1 MKTIIV
7 ALTLLSTPL
16 YAAPYIV
23 YTPSSST
30 QHYTPVLIDNKKLKT
45 TLAEAKAQFPGEEYI
60 VLADTNAALTHA
72 PAVFNGLWTYN
83 NVSSSFYGI
92 SKAPKV
98 DGLKATG
105 VSNFVVTQT
114 TLSPTYPVNVSFTKP
129 TKEFGVFLATTNMA
143 GGVFTD
149 SVTVKVGGVEVDTVS
164 LPAFQSTFVGVR
176 ASDGEVLGPVT
187 FTPSIFGYPG
197 YVAPF
202 VTDSFY
208 IE

>member
-1 MKTIIV
+1 MKKFVI

-16 YAAPYIV
+16 YAAPYLV
-23 YTPSSST
+23 STPSASA
-30 QHYTPVLIDNKKLKT
+30 QRYTPVVVDSRKLRT
-45 TLAEAKAQFPGEEYI
+45 TLADAKAQFPGEEYI

-83 NVSSSFYGI
+83 NVSSSFYGL

-143 GGVFTD
+143 GGVFAD

-176 ASDGEVLGPVT
+176 AIDGEVLGPVT
-187 FTPSIFGYPG
+187 FTPSMGG
-197 YVAPF
+197 NLEYVAPF
-202 VTDSFY
+202 VSDSFY